1 MLASVDNTETEV
13 CSKFKL
19 RLTLFHTQTGLE
31 IPIVSGTIPTLK
43 SKLSMCSPKA
53 SVYTGKTD
61 KNLTILLFT
70 YFQVQARGHGFQVGM
85 KLEAVDRKNP
95 DLICVATVTNVIG
108 NHFLVHFDEWD
119 DSYDYWCQDDCPYIH
134 PVGWCAENGK
144 KLNPPNGE

>member
-1 MLASVDNTETEV
+1 
-13 CSKFKL
+13 
-19 RLTLFHTQTGLE
+19 
-31 IPIVSGTIPTLK
+31 
-43 SKLSMCSPKA
+43 
-53 SVYTGKTD
+53 
-61 KNLTILLFT
+61 
-70 YFQVQARGHGFQVGM
+70 M

-144 KLNPPNGE
+144 KLNPPNGEYFTLTTFIRLRPRHG